1 MQYEAKDKSRQLNRN
16 TLVLRRLR
24 FFYMLVVALKKEHS
38 NSSRRLYWFF
48 FFFPKVRNV
57 NLQNHREL
65 RIVTL
70 LLRIIPNFFSPRCVG
85 YILSIN
91 F

>member
-1 MQYEAKDKSRQLNRN
+1 
-16 TLVLRRLR
+16 
-24 FFYMLVVALKKEHS
+24 MLVVALKKKS
-38 NSSRRLYWFF
+38 NLILHVDYIGF

-70 LLRIIPNFFSPRCVG
+70 LLRIIPNFFSPRMWAT
-85 YILSIN
+85 YSL
-91 F
+91 

>member
-1 MQYEAKDKSRQLNRN
+1 MQYKAKDKSRQLNRN
-16 TLVLRRLR
+16 TLWSYDVR
-24 FFYMLVVALKKEHS
+24 FLYVSCCLKKKSILISHVD
-38 NSSRRLYWFF
+38 YIGFF

-70 LLRIIPNFFSPRCVG
+70 LLRIT
-85 YILSIN
+85 
-91 F
+91 